1 MSETKINYVGP
12 IPQLLPS
19 GRRTKKWWER
29 LPIGFLGVV
38 VAPTLIV
45 AFYYLVIASPLYVSE
60 ARFVVRQA
68 NQPQTSA
75 LGFVLQGVGLS
86 ASASDAFA
94 VHEYVLSSDGVAE
107 LRQRFDLRQI
117 LAPRGGD
124 PLTGWPRFWEGDSE
138 EGMRKALKRFVVTGF
153 DATTGISTLRVE
165 SFDAKTAQAL
175 NAAMLDGGERLVNRM
190 NTRATDDAV
199 RDAKRSQD
207 EARARLSDVQA
218 QLAAFRNR
226 EQFIDPARTATEG
239 STLVGNLLASL
250 ATLKAERAQLAADA
264 PRSPQL
270 PMLDSRIAAYE
281 NQIAAERAKIAG
293 SSNSL
298 ASKISSYEDLSLR
311 RELANKE
318 LAEATAGV
326 VTAEQEARRQK
337 LYLERIV
344 SPSYPDKPT
353 EPRRLIA
360 ILTVLFSTMLIYG
373 LGWLIWAGVREHRQL
388 G

>member
-1 MSETKINYVGP
+1 
-12 IPQLLPS
+12 
-19 GRRTKKWWER
+19 
-29 LPIGFLGVV
+29 
-38 VAPTLIV
+38 
-45 AFYYLVIASPLYVSE
+45 
-60 ARFVVRQA
+60 
-68 NQPQTSA
+68 
-75 LGFVLQGVGLS
+75 
-86 ASASDAFA
+86 
-94 VHEYVLSSDGVAE
+94 
-107 LRQRFDLRQI
+107 
-117 LAPRGGD
+117 
-124 PLTGWPRFWEGDSE
+124 
-138 EGMRKALKRFVVTGF
+138 MRKALKRFVVTGF

-298 ASKISSYEDLSLR
+298 ASKISSYEDLALR

>member
-1 MSETKINYVGP
+1 M
-12 IPQLLPS
+12 
-19 GRRTKKWWER
+19 
-29 LPIGFLGVV
+29 
-38 VAPTLIV
+38 
-45 AFYYLVIASPLYVSE
+45 
-60 ARFVVRQA
+60 
-68 NQPQTSA
+68 
-75 LGFVLQGVGLS
+75 
-86 ASASDAFA
+86 
-94 VHEYVLSSDGVAE
+94 LSSDGIQE
-107 LRQRFDLRQI
+107 LRQRFDLQKI

-124 PLTGWPRFWEGDSE
+124 PLTGWPRFWEGDSD
-138 EGMRKALKRFVVTGF
+138 EGMRKAFKRFVVTGY

-165 SFDAKTAQAL
+165 SFDPKIAQSL
-175 NAAMLDGGERLVNRM
+175 NVAMLDGGERLVNRM
-190 NTRATDDAV
+190 NARATEDAV
-199 RDAKRSQD
+199 RDAKRSQE
-207 EARARLSDVQA
+207 EARTRLSEIQS

-239 STLVGNLLASL
+239 SALVGNLLAAI
-250 ATLKAERAQLAADA
+250 ATLKAERAQLVADA

-281 NQIAAERAKIAG
+281 SQVATERAKIAG
-293 SSNSL
+293 ASNSL
-298 ASKISSYEDLSLR
+298 ASKISGYEDLSLR

-353 EPRRLIA
+353 EPRRFVA
-360 ILTVLFSTMLIYG
+360 VLTVFFSTMLIYG